1 MDGVEKE
8 FETRDAHIAS
18 LEARNDTSAAKIM
31 YLEAD
36 LEAAREVVESQK
48 VEIQRINESRN
59 GLLQKYQE
67 AEFESRE
74 LQEFLQAEKYTLSG
88 KK

>member
-48 VEIQRINESRN
+48 VESSR
-59 GLLQKYQE
+59 
-67 AEFESRE
+67 
-74 LQEFLQAEKYTLSG
+74 
-88 KK
+88 